1 MNAHV
6 YFPVSLDLSWL
17 DKRDSRRLE
26 TLQLVISIMGPLVTR
41 MRSIGYETNSRAIDR
56 CYRSIAALRR
66 GFTAVIWPYTL

>member
-41 MRSIGYETNSRAIDR
+41 MRSIGYETNSRAID
-56 CYRSIAALRR
+56 A
-66 GFTAVIWPYTL
+66 TDQ

>member
-6 YFPVSLDLSWL
+6 YFPVSLGLSWL

-26 TLQLVISIMGPLVTR
+26 TLQLVISIMGPLVTL
-41 MRSIGYETNSRAIDR
+41 RSIGYETNSRAIDR
-56 CYRSIAALRR
+56 YYRSIAALRR